1 MVDQDFVKGQS
12 DNLPT
17 VDVFMIGEF
26 LKNDDRFNAAE
37 IKGAK
42 AAM

>member
-1 MVDQDFVKGQS
+1 MVEPGFIKAKS
-12 DNLPT
+12 DDLPK
-17 VDVFMIGEF
+17 VDIFMIGEF

-37 IKGAK
+37 IRGAK